1 MCVSCLVVSN
11 SLRPHGL
18 QPTRLLHPW
27 DCPGK
32 STGVGCYCLLPPSTL
47 SMYNARSTPG
57 CTFQPSPCCTS
68 EEAKHRQ
75 LCGLLKATQL
85 GSWPGWVSSPGSQA
99 SESVPLKGQTT
110 KHSPGTHLW
119 ERQIF
124 IQCLIISDLRLLPGD
139 SAGSSAW
146 LPVAWA
152 TRPGFH
158 CMCRPSPFLP
168 CQKGRKCVPCVFFLL
183 TFLSSKFVGLVSQ
196 SPDSDILMLALIS
209 KSKSDNILLE
219 MHNFSERKHLTI
231 CIVNVPKRPLANKND
246 NKARWGF
253 QIISAATIRHFS
265 KCVHSCAVLSH
276 SVVSHS
282 LRLHE
287 LEPARLLCP
296 WILQARILEWIAM
309 HSSRGSS
316 QPRDW
321 TKVSCIA
328 GRFFNCLCHQGSWR
342 IVEWVAYPFSRGS
355 SWPRNWTGVSCTE
368 GRFSTS
374 WASREPCMDSYS
386 VSNPLTIHW
395 LRLYMLNL

>member
-1 MCVSCLVVSN
+1 MDGGSWYCRGGSD
-11 SLRPHGL
+11 
-18 QPTRLLHPW
+18 QDHPQ
-27 DCPGK
+27 GK
-32 STGVGCYCLLPPSTL
+32 KKCKKAQWL
-47 SMYNARSTPG
+47 
-57 CTFQPSPCCTS
+57 S

-265 KCVHSCAVLSH
+265 KCVDSCAVLSH

-296 WILQARILEWIAM
+296 WGFSRQEYWSGLPCTPPGDLPNPGIELRSPALQADSLTVWV
-309 HSSRGSS
+309 
-316 QPRDW
+316 
-321 TKVSCIA
+321 TKEA
-328 GRFFNCLCHQGSWR
+328 
-342 IVEWVAYPFSRGS
+342 E
-355 SWPRNWTGVSCTE
+355 E
-368 GRFSTS
+368 
-374 WASREPCMDSYS
+374 
-386 VSNPLTIHW
+386 
-395 LRLYMLNL
+395 